1 MDLIQGRREKGGQE
15 GRQSPHHFLVQKSFS
30 HVKSENLKFL
40 HVNKMWDFSLFI
52 EQDIS
57 DKK

>member
-1 MDLIQGRREKGGQE
+1 MKMFLVVYYNFLTINYIKNIGFFFKQGRRE
-15 GRQSPHHFLVQKSFS
+15 RVPAA
-30 HVKSENLKFL
+30 
-40 HVNKMWDFSLFI
+40 VNNSWDFSLFI